1 MITLD
6 PSSALTH
13 KASLPT
19 AVVDKTT
26 TDRDPQQQPKVAKNN
41 KLLMRKKRRK
51 NEWYDTIRIS
61 I

>member
-1 MITLD
+1 MAPTL
-6 PSSALTH
+6 
-13 KASLPT
+13 KVSLPT